1 MGVVPIRPTYINTYR
16 NTVLHRFIEK
26 FLKIFGLN
34 LKIERL
40 KLGLSQEKIAESLDF
55 SSVYVSNV
63 ESGKHNQV
71 SLVNA
76 YKFASFYKK
85 SLDYLLTEKS

>member
-1 MGVVPIRPTYINTYR
+1 MD
-16 NTVLHRFIEK
+16 EK
-26 FLKIFGLN
+26 KLLKLFGFN

-40 KLGLSQEKIAESLDF
+40 KRKISQETVAETLDF

-63 ESGKHNQV
+63 ESGKHNI

-76 YKFASFYKK
+76 LKFCEYYNLPLESFLK
-85 SLDYLLTEKS
+85 DI

>member
-1 MGVVPIRPTYINTYR
+1 MDNKI
-16 NTVLHRFIEK
+16 L
-26 FLKIFGLN
+26 LKIFGLN
-34 LKIERL
+34 VKLESI
-40 KLGLSQEKIAESLDF
+40 KLGLTQEQVAENLDF

-63 ESGKHNQV
+63 EGGKHKI

-85 SLDYLLTEKS
+85 SLDYLLTEKT

>member
-1 MGVVPIRPTYINTYR
+1 MD
-16 NTVLHRFIEK
+16 EK
-26 FLKIFGLN
+26 KLLKLFGFN

-40 KLGLSQEKIAESLDF
+40 KRKISQETIAEALDF

-63 ESGKHNQV
+63 ESGKHNI

-76 YKFASFYKK
+76 LKFCEYYNLPLESFLK
-85 SLDYLLTEKS
+85 DI

>member
-1 MGVVPIRPTYINTYR
+1 MDNEH
-16 NTVLHRFIEK
+16 L
-26 FLKIFGLN
+26 LKIFGLN
-34 LKIERL
+34 IKIERI
-40 KLGLSQEKIAESLDF
+40 KMGLSQEKVAESLDF

-63 ESGKHNQV
+63 ESGKHKI

-76 YKFASFYKK
+76 YKFSKFYKK

>member
-1 MGVVPIRPTYINTYR
+1 MDDKE
-16 NTVLHRFIEK
+16 L
-26 FLKIFGLN
+26 LKTFGFN

-40 KLGLSQEKIAESLDF
+40 KRKISQEKIAEALNV

-63 ESGKHNQV
+63 ENGKHNI

-76 YKFASFYKK
+76 LKFCKYFDLSIT
-85 SLDYLLTEKS
+85 DLLVNYN

>member
-1 MGVVPIRPTYINTYR
+1 MD
-16 NTVLHRFIEK
+16 EK
-26 FLKIFGLN
+26 KLLKLFGFN

-40 KLGLSQEKIAESLDF
+40 KRKISQETVAEALDF

-63 ESGKHNQV
+63 ESGKHNI

-76 YKFASFYKK
+76 LKFCEYYNLPLESFLKYI
-85 SLDYLLTEKS
+85 

>member
-1 MGVVPIRPTYINTYR
+1 MNEES
-16 NTVLHRFIEK
+16 L
-26 FLKIFGLN
+26 LKLFGFN

-40 KLGLSQEKIAESLDF
+40 KRKISQEKVAEALDF

-63 ESGKHNQV
+63 ESGKHNI

-76 YKFASFYKK
+76 LKFCEYSIAVI
-85 SLDYLLTEKS
+85 LI

>member
-1 MGVVPIRPTYINTYR
+1 MD
-16 NTVLHRFIEK
+16 EK
-26 FLKIFGLN
+26 NLLKLFGFN

-40 KLGLSQEKIAESLDF
+40 KRKISQETVAEALDF

-63 ESGKHNQV
+63 ESGKHNI

-76 YKFASFYKK
+76 LKFCEYYDL
-85 SLDYLLTEKS
+85 SLENLLVEK

>member
-1 MGVVPIRPTYINTYR
+1 MNEE
-16 NTVLHRFIEK
+16 NL
-26 FLKIFGLN
+26 LKLFGFN

-40 KLGLSQEKIAESLDF
+40 KRKISQEKVAEALDF

-63 ESGKHNQV
+63 ESGKHNI

-76 YKFASFYKK
+76 LKFCEYYGLPLE
-85 SLDYLLTEKS
+85 SLLKDK